1 VVDSDRSLISRRRRA
16 QLLARTSPIVVP
28 LGAALLALLIG
39 AVTLFALGVS
49 PIEGYRAMFSGA
61 FGSRDALARTALKA
75 MPLLLV
81 GSGICISFRAS
92 VINIGGEGQIVA
104 GAILATILAQA
115 LPDLPSVL
123 LITLVLLAGAVGGGI
138 WGAIPGYLKAYARV
152 NEILSTIMLNIV
164 AVQIMNFLLKDVLID
179 PAEIERGTRIPQT
192 ERLSTNADLPQ
203 IPGLGRIHLGVL
215 VAVGVA
221 VLAWFLMWRTSFGFR
236 LRAVG
241 YNPDASRYA
250 GMPVKRSTVYALT
263 LSGAMAGVAG
273 AVLVFGSES
282 HRFVTDGSAA
292 GFTGSAGFNGIVAA
306 LFGGLHPLWT
316 IPSAFLFGGLLV
328 GANAMQ
334 RAVQVPSALIIALN
348 GLIVVFVVSSD
359 RVRQLIT
366 RRAELLAPVTSARE
380 EHMTEP
386 PEGGEDLEESVTGG

>member
-1 VVDSDRSLISRRRRA
+1 VAETGQVLNPRQRRA

-39 AVTLFALGVS
+39 AITLVALGVS
-49 PIEGYRAMFSGA
+49 PIEGYRAMLSGA

-123 LITLVLLAGAVGGGI
+123 LITLVLVAGAVGGGI

-241 YNPDASRYA
+241 HNPDASRYA

-366 RRAELLAPVTSARE
+366 RRAQLLAPVTSARDE
-380 EHMTEP
+380 IMFEP
-386 PEGGEDLEESVTGG
+386 PEGGEDLEGSVAGG

>member
-1 VVDSDRSLISRRRRA
+1 
-16 QLLARTSPIVVP
+16 IVVP